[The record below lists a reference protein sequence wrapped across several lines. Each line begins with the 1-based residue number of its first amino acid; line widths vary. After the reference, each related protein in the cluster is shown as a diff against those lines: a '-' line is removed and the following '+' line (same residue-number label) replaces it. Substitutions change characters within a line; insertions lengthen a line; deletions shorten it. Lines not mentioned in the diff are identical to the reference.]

1 MTGIGLEGIAV
12 GMAGG
17 RNSKLPPWL
26 FPPED
31 ARMVDLTTA
40 EPAAISP
47 LGVGSV
53 IDFAVPDRVLLVIRG
68 VGFGSAD
75 PTDMLHATWSVRVSG
90 EILEGYHFLP
100 AVIGHIDDP
109 AEVHMLIEPGKTLS
123 IEVTNGSAAMTSI
136 YTGRVVGWLYDPA
149 RGGA

>member
-1 MTGIGLEGIAV
+1 MTGLGLEGIAV

-17 RNSKLPPWL
+17 RSTKLPPWL

-31 ARMVDLTTA
+31 ARMVDLTTEA
-40 EPAAISP
+40 PAPISA

-53 IDFAVPDRVLLVIRG
+53 IDFVVPERLLLTIRG
-68 VGFGSAD
+68 VGFGAAD
-75 PTDMLHATWSVRVSG
+75 PTDTLHATWSVRVSG
-90 EILEGYHFLP
+90 EILEGYHYLP
-100 AVIGHIDDP
+100 AVIGHIDEP
-109 AEVHMLIEPGKTLS
+109 AEVLMLIEPGKTLS

-136 YTGRVVGWLYDPA
+136 YSGRIVGWLYDPT